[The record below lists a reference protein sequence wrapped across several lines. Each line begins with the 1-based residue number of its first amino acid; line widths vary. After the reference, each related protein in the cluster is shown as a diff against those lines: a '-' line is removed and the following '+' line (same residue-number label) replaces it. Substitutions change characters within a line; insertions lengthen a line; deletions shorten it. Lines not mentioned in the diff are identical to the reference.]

1 MERGGAW
8 GLSALALYFI
18 PCGTDG
24 ETEAREDPCSVKYPS
39 NPASSLPTPA
49 PPPPP
54 RPPGSPSFCCNP
66 GSPLLETHDPTR
78 INMGIRVPC
87 GRTDPSLFS
96 GRSRQRLQ
104 DWTGHEAGTP
114 WAPAHVKCLHLGIQ
128 RGFIEHL
135 PCSSFCG
142 HSRVRKTQDSH
153 LGSHSGRRSW
163 KRQRRYVIGG
173 YQILSKVSRNRTEG
187 KGGSHGC
194 ACLDT
199 RVHVCLC
206 LCTWVCL
213 FVHACARA
221 PVFVH
226 VCASVP
232 AFVHVGGRGLTL

>member
-8 GLSALALYFI
+8 GLSALALCSI

-39 NPASSLPTPA
+39 NPASCLPTPA

-54 RPPGSPSFCCNP
+54 RPPESPSFCSIP

-96 GRSRQRLQ
+96 GRSRQWLR

-114 WAPAHVKCLHLGIQ
+114 WAPAHVKCLHPSIQ
-128 RGFIEHL
+128 QGFIEHL

-153 LGSHSGRRSW
+153 LGSHRGRRSW
-163 KRQRRYVIGG
+163 KRQKVRDWGISDIIQGVKKQNRRERGLTRVCVFIH
-173 YQILSKVSRNRTEG
+173 T
-187 KGGSHGC
+187 C
-194 ACLDT
+194 AC
-199 RVHVCLC
+199 VPV
-206 LCTWVCL
+206 

-221 PVFVH
+221 PVCTR
-226 VCASVP
+226 VCLCLCLCTCV
-232 AFVHVGGRGLTL
+232 RLCLCLYTLGVEG